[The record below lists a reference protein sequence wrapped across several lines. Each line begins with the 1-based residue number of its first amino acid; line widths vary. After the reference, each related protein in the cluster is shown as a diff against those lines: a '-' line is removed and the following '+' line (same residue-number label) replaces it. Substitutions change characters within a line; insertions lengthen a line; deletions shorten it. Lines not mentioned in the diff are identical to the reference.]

1 MFKWPTSLRR
11 KGANSDSDRGGVD
24 SGASSVVETI
34 LSPPRRWTV
43 GRRLVFSVDN
53 GFIQMVAARH
63 LAGRCDILDISRAP
77 QLSDT
82 ESAARR
88 SDHLSLTVADY
99 VSRFGG
105 GSAEIDLVI
114 SGRETAFRSFLM
126 PVLKPSA
133 LESAIGYEAQKQI
146 PFPSAECV
154 IDYRRTFKIIDNRR
168 ARYKIALHAATSRLV
183 KEQLEPF
190 RQKGLQVANVVI
202 ADEAVGRLLERLP
215 DFDPDAVYTLVEV
228 GPQDCKVAYY
238 RGSALEFTH
247 TGSVDL
253 SQIGSQPDIAR
264 IEFFAESLAREIS
277 VSQDYYSGQYTK
289 APPNRILMFGE
300 LAGRPELLELFSD
313 KTQFEFVPFPL
324 EAAGLFKGTDSDEKR
339 LAWTCL
345 PTLAAATTR
354 YRLCNLLPRE
364 IRQTQTCR
372 TVGRYSRLILA
383 LAALILLT
391 SWAHLRM
398 SIDSSLRSTE
408 AIEHQ
413 VTHASQSE
421 AYLKHR
427 SLMQQIAFD
436 RAYIKKTETPP
447 EDFHLILKELSI
459 LTPTRVKLYRLE
471 YAPGLIENLQNLV
484 LNGKVA
490 ASDIPP
496 EMILAQYVERL
507 KASGFYRNVAL
518 VRHVKRKVRN
528 AFVIDFQIEMQG
540 VA

>member
-1 MFKWPTSLRR
+1 MFKWPTLLRH
-11 KGANSDSDRGGVD
+11 KGADSDSDRGGVD
-24 SGASSVVETI
+24 SGASNVVETI
-34 LSPPRRWTV
+34 LTPPRRWTV
-43 GRRLVFSVDN
+43 GRRLVFRVDD

-63 LAGRCDILDISRAP
+63 LAGRCDILDISRVP
-77 QLSDT
+77 RLSDT

-133 LESAIGYEAQKQI
+133 LESAIGFEAQKQI
-146 PFPSAECV
+146 PFPNAECLT
-154 IDYRRTFKIIDNRR
+154 DYQRTFKIIDNQR

-202 ADEAVGRLLERLP
+202 ADEAIGRLLDRLP

-228 GPQDCKVAYY
+228 ASQGCTVAYY

-253 SQIGSQPDIAR
+253 SQIDSQPDIAR
-264 IEFFAESLAREIS
+264 IEFFAESLAREVS
-277 VSQDYYSGQYTK
+277 VSQDYYSGQYAK
-289 APPNRILMFGE
+289 ALPNRIFMFGE
-300 LAGRPELLELFSD
+300 LAGRPELLELFNG
-313 KTQFEFVPFPL
+313 KTPFEFVPLPL
-324 EAAGLFKGTDSDEKR
+324 DAAGLFKGTESDEKKT
-339 LAWTCL
+339 AWTCL
-345 PTLAAATTR
+345 PTLAAAVTR

-364 IRQTQTCR
+364 IRQARSRR
-372 TVGRYSRLILA
+372 TVGRYSRLIIA
-383 LAALILLT
+383 LVALILLT

-398 SIDSSLRSTE
+398 SIDGSLRSTE

-413 VTHASQSE
+413 VSHASQSE

-436 RAYIKKTETPP
+436 RAYIKKTETAPG
-447 EDFHLILKELSI
+447 DFHLILKELSI
-459 LTPTRVKLYRLE
+459 VTPTKVKLYRLE
-471 YAPGLIENLQNLV
+471 YAPGLIEDLQNLV
-484 LNGKVA
+484 LHGKVS

-507 KASGFYRNVAL
+507 KASGLYRNVAL

-528 AFVIDFQIEMQG
+528 AFVIDFQITMQG